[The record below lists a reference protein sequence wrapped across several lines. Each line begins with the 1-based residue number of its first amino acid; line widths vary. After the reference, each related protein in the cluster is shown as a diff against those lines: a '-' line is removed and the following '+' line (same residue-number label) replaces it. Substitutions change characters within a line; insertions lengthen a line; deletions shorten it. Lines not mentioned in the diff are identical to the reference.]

1 MLPGEEKIKEYL
13 EEKTEAI
20 ATKIEKTPMEKFF
33 VFFLILIT
41 VASVVLGYMQFKQ
54 NLESPFYA
62 SRQKIV
68 RADIK
73 DKYNINQ
80 LNDNTNLLE
89 TEALKTKDS
98 DLDGLDDYS
107 EIYIYG
113 TNPYLEDTDND
124 GVWDKQEILNGT
136 NPNCAEGTD
145 CATTGQEASP
155 TVSMPTLEELLPAT
169 PTFDENSNTVNY
181 NGTSDESLAGLQNS
195 DFQSMINQLQNQD
208 LTAEEKAQGLEQ
220 LKNLTPAQIR
230 EQLISS
236 GFDPAM
242 LEQIDDQT
250 LQQAFLDLVST
261 YTQSQ

>member
-1 MLPGEEKIKEYL
+1 MLPGEEKIKDYL

-20 ATKIEKTPMEKFF
+20 ANKIEKTPMEKFF

-54 NLESPFYA
+54 NLESPFYQ

-68 RADIK
+68 RAEIK
-73 DKYNINQ
+73 DKYNINS
-80 LNDNTNLLE
+80 LNSNTNLLD
-89 TEALKTKDS
+89 TEGLKTKDS

-124 GVWDKQEILNGT
+124 GVWDKQEIINGQ
-136 NPNCAEGTD
+136 NPNCAQGTD
-145 CATTGQEASP
+145 CATTSQQFSAAEN
-155 TVSMPTLEELLPAT
+155 MPTLEEIIP
-169 PTFDENSNTVNY
+169 PIPSFNENLNLSYGDN
-181 NGTSDESLAGLQNS
+181 SMGLQNE
-195 DFQSMINQLQNQD
+195 DFQSIINQLQNQT
-208 LTAEEKAQGLEQ
+208 LTPEEKAQGLEQ

-242 LEQIDDQT
+242 LDEIDDQT
-250 LQQAFLDLVST
+250 LQQAFMDLVSA
-261 YTQSQ
+261 YSQNQ